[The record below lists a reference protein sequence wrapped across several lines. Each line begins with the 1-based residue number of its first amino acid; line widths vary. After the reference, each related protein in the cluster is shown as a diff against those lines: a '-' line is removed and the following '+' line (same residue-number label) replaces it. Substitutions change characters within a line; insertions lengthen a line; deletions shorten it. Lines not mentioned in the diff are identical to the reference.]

1 MPADPPRDLDRFP
14 VNAAGKVDRHALP
27 AADIDRPN
35 ADRHSELPSGE
46 VETQIADVWRRL
58 LGLSAVAATGNF
70 FLLGGHSLIATTMI
84 NQINDAF
91 CVNLSI
97 RDAFEHPVLRDIAA
111 VVADAADRGLA
122 AAPLLPALRDEH
134 MPLSFGQE
142 RLWLMDQLAGSVA
155 YNVPHAVRFRG
166 GLRVAALGWA
176 LGEVVAR
183 QEACEPFELA
193 AGPVLRG
200 ELVRVAADDHVLLLT
215 VHHIASDGWS
225 SGVLVREVLE
235 LYPRFGAGGGGAVL
249 APLPVQYADFA
260 VWQRGWLRGEVLAD
274 LVGYWRER
282 LAGASVLRLPT
293 DRPRPAVL
301 SRLTGQTDVTI
312 GTATSGRRRAGLE
325 SLVGFFVN
333 TMVLRTDLSG
343 DPTFRELLGRV
354 RETLL
359 GSYAHQ
365 DLPFE
370 KLVQELR
377 PAQVGRAGFSPW
389 PFFEIVF
396 QLDDTAPGLPMLDDV
411 TAEPLFIDK
420 GVVKLPLIVTM
431 STVGDGSLDCGVEY
445 MPDLIGDDDVSRLL
459 EIFLGYLQA
468 FTEDIGRPLRSLLP
482 ELATSGGQVG
492 PRMVGR

>member
-1 MPADPPRDLDRFP
+1 
-14 VNAAGKVDRHALP
+14 
-27 AADIDRPN
+27 
-35 ADRHSELPSGE
+35 
-46 VETQIADVWRRL
+46 
-58 LGLSAVAATGNF
+58 
-70 FLLGGHSLIATTMI
+70 
-84 NQINDAF
+84 
-91 CVNLSI
+91 
-97 RDAFEHPVLRDIAA
+97 
-111 VVADAADRGLA
+111 
-122 AAPLLPALRDEH
+122 
-134 MPLSFGQE
+134 
-142 RLWLMDQLAGSVA
+142 MDQLAGSVA

-176 LGEVVAR
+176 LGEVVARHEVLRTCYPVVAGRVVQRVGPAGFRLGWRDVSGLPDPEGALWERAR